1 MIWLSLKVLTFQM
14 SWSLVVSCLIF
25 LGFFFLSDMSVTV
38 DTQTRSDTA
47 IKQYFSKKTMNKLNS
62 KILNV
67 NDKIALVRM
76 HFWQARDTMEECPSD
91 SSDYIKQGSQTA
103 STGANSAPRRLH
115 PPAGLWPEA
124 NNIMY
129 PSLQISVL
137 VVSHQFDFTVFSVRF
152 NIKTKSKKQIFPELG
167 SSSFGGNEW
176 QSNRLL

>member
-25 LGFFFLSDMSVTV
+25 LGFFFLSDMSVTA

-76 HFWQARDTMEECPSD
+76 HF
-91 SSDYIKQGSQTA
+91 
-103 STGANSAPRRLH
+103 
-115 PPAGLWPEA
+115 
-124 NNIMY
+124 
-129 PSLQISVL
+129 
-137 VVSHQFDFTVFSVRF
+137 
-152 NIKTKSKKQIFPELG
+152 
-167 SSSFGGNEW
+167 
-176 QSNRLL
+176 